1 MSVSQRKSRGN
12 AWLVK
17 YKDASGKWCQKQ
29 FRTREEAEEF
39 DANAKLDAQRNEPL
53 TLAEAVMTYLTAQ
66 QLSASSLRDYEYVI
80 SGRDLKKGGHTAGP
94 AEHLADRYVETLTR
108 ADLESVRQNIMAG
121 GAGARTVNLYVA
133 KLKAALRWC
142 ESEDLITVNPWSKY
156 RNLPVRDAKHH
167 DGSLEDL
174 QTVYA
179 VLPAWMQWAVDT
191 AMALCLRPGVSELFA
206 LEWSAFD
213 WNKKTATV
221 YMPKVRASKTVAVM
235 EIYMENARERYTRDA
250 ANGKTIVCRNSRD
263 KQVTRACYQKVWE
276 RSCAK
281 AGVHLPF
288 YAIRHI
294 AASAMLASGADIA
307 AVASMLGH
315 KNIAT
320 TEQFYIHTLADSQ
333 QRAIRGLPV
342 LSPNLVAVGG
352 SSGKES

>member
-1 MSVSQRKSRGN
+1 MSVSQRKTRGQ

-17 YKDASGKWCQKQ
+17 YKDATGTWRQKQ
-29 FRTREEAEEF
+29 FKSREEAEEF
-39 DANAKLDAQRNEPL
+39 DANAKLDAQRNESL

-66 QLSASSLRDYEYVI
+66 QLSASSLRHYEYVI
-80 SGRDLKKGGHTAGP
+80 SGRDIKKGVHHVGP

-108 ADLESVRQNIMAG
+108 ADLESVRQNILAG
-121 GAGARTVNLYVA
+121 GASAQTVNLYVA

-156 RNLPVRDAKHH
+156 RNLPVRDARHH

-221 YMPKVRASKTVAVM
+221 YMPKVRTSKTVAVV
-235 EIYMENARERYTRDA
+235 ETYMTTARERYLIDA
-250 ANGKTIVCRNSRD
+250 ANGKTLVCRNSRD
-263 KQVTRACYQKVWE
+263 KKVTRGCYNKAWDRACAQ
-276 RSCAK
+276 
-281 AGVHLPF
+281 AGVSLPF
-288 YAIRHI
+288 YAVRHI
-294 AASAMLASGADIA
+294 AASAMLAGGADIA

-320 TEQFYIHTLADSQ
+320 TERFYIHALADSQ
-333 QRAIRGLPV
+333 RRAVRGLPV

-352 SSGKES
+352 SSDKES

>member
-29 FRTREEAEEF
+29 FKTREEAEEF

-66 QLSASSLRDYEYVI
+66 QLSAATLEHYQYVI
-80 SGRDLKKGGHTAGP
+80 SGIDTKKGGHHVGP

-108 ADLESVRQNIMAG
+108 ADLESVRQNILADG
-121 GAGARTVNLYVA
+121 NSPQTVNLYVA

-156 RNLPVRDAKHH
+156 RNLPVRDARHH

-221 YMPKVRASKTVAVM
+221 YMPKVRTTKTVAVVETFM
-235 EIYMENARERYTRDA
+235 TTARERYLIDA
-250 ANGKTIVCRNSRD
+250 ANGKTLVCRNSRD
-263 KQVTRACYQKVWE
+263 MKVSQGCYQRAWGRAC
-276 RSCAK
+276 RK
-281 AGVHLPF
+281 AGVSLPF

-294 AASAMLASGADIA
+294 AASAMLAGGADIA

-320 TEQFYIHTLADSQ
+320 TEQFYLHIMADSQ
-333 QRAIRGLPV
+333 RRAIRGLPV

>member
-1 MSVSQRKSRGN
+1 MSVSQRRSRGN

-17 YKDASGKWCQKQ
+17 YKDATGTWRQKQ

-39 DANAKLDAQRNEPL
+39 DANAKLDAQRNESL

-66 QLSASSLRDYEYVI
+66 QLSASSLRHYEYVI
-80 SGRDLKKGGHTAGP
+80 SGRDIKEGVHHVGP

-108 ADLESVRQNIMAG
+108 ADLESVRQNILAG
-121 GAGARTVNLYVA
+121 GASAQTVNLYVA

-156 RNLPVRDAKHH
+156 RSLPVRDAKHH

-221 YMPKVRASKTVAVM
+221 YMPKVRTSKTVAIQQEYFM
-235 EIYMENARERYTRDA
+235 SAKERYTRDT
-250 ANGKTIVCRNSRD
+250 ANGKTLVCRNSRD
-263 KQVTRACYQKVWE
+263 KKVTRGCYNKAWDRACAQ
-276 RSCAK
+276 
-281 AGVHLPF
+281 AGVSLPF
-288 YAIRHI
+288 YAVRHI
-294 AASAMLASGADIA
+294 AASAMLAGGADIA

-320 TEQFYIHTLADSQ
+320 TERFYIHALADSQ
-333 QRAIRGLPV
+333 RRAVRGLPS

-352 SSGKES
+352 SSDKES

>member
-29 FRTREEAEEF
+29 FKSREEAEDF
-39 DANAKLDAQRNEPL
+39 DANAKLDVQRNEPL

-66 QLSASSLRDYEYVI
+66 QLSASSLRHYEYVI
-80 SGRDLKKGGHTAGP
+80 SGKDTRKGVHHVGP

-108 ADLESVRQNIMAG
+108 ADLESVRQNILASG
-121 GAGARTVNLYVA
+121 DSPQTVNLYVA

-142 ESEDLITVNPWSKY
+142 ESEDLISVNPWSKY
-156 RNLPVRDAKHH
+156 RNLPVRDARHH
-167 DGSLEDL
+167 DGTLEDL
-174 QTVYA
+174 RAVYPE
-179 VLPAWMQWAVDT
+179 LPPWMQWAVDT

-235 EIYMENARERYTRDA
+235 DAYMIKARERYLIDA
-250 ANGKTIVCRNSRD
+250 ANGKTLVCRNSRD
-263 KQVTRACYQKVWE
+263 KQVTPACYQKVWE

-281 AGVHLPF
+281 AGVSLPF

-315 KNIAT
+315 KDVNT
-320 TEQFYIHTLADSQ
+320 TGKVYLHPMADSQ
-333 QRAIRGLPV
+333 QRAVRGLPV
-342 LSPNLVAVGG
+342 LSPSLVAFGG
-352 SSGKES
+352 SSDKES